1 MEEAR
6 IYTCGTGNSVRNRL
20 FKKEDALFIKVDST
34 KVSGKAEI
42 CNSDGKNGYTGDFTF
57 ALADI
62 SDIKEEEYM
71 GFPALSFTAQEKGL
85 YGNKKIKVFLPQLKQ
100 INEVRNLLKELK
112 MGPKATTAEEI
123 AAAVSGGTAPQ
134 AKPAEQPRPANQP
147 KPADKPMVGQPTPIP
162 QEVAEQPR
170 PANQPKPVDNPE
182 PGKPAPIE
190 PAPAP
195 APAPEPIPVPVP
207 EPAPIVKEEPVEKK
221 AELSEEEFQK
231 RMDKLGVLKDCGLL
245 GEKEYISKRLE
256 LVSEFCDLKDFNDK
270 IQKLIALK
278 DCGLLSDKEFEANRI
293 DVIKECC
300 DLDVSDINEYR
311 RNVQKLSFLQIGE
324 VITNDEYEKSKLS
337 LVGDVEFKLDDA
349 KDVFVRKLQR
359 LPVLKECK
367 LIEEGSFDDK
377 VKKLLNEIQVT
388 KNDSRESLVSKLKK
402 WPVLAQENYISATEL
417 SSMQNELISTSL
429 DVAWKTPDELKAIIN
444 RMGALK
450 EGECLTGD
458 EYVTRR
464 SKLLAEVDMVEDY
477 TTRVAMYRMLP
488 QVGFI
493 TDAEYEAL
501 KQKCIDDIFV
511 SSHSVEEFKV
521 RANNLVELQK
531 VGMLTE
537 AEFTSYKTK
546 LMSEL

>member
-6 IYTCGTGNSVRNRL
+6 IYTCGSGNSVRTRL
-20 FKKEDALFIKVDST
+20 FKKEDALFIKIDST
-34 KVSGKAEI
+34 KISGKAEI
-42 CNSDGKNGYTGDFTF
+42 CNSDGRNGYTGDFAF
-57 ALADI
+57 ALQDI

-71 GFPALSFTAQEKGL
+71 GLPALSFTAQEKGL
-85 YGNKKIKVFLPQLKQ
+85 YGTKKIKIFLPQLKQ
-100 INEVRNLLKELK
+100 MNEVRNLLKELK
-112 MGPKATTAEEI
+112 LGPKATTAEEI
-123 AAAVSGGTAPQ
+123 AAAVSGGSTSQ

-147 KPADKPMVGQPTPIP
+147 KPADKPMSGQPSPIP
-162 QEVAEQPR
+162 QEVKEQPR
-170 PANQPKPVDNPE
+170 PANQPKPVDKPE
-182 PGKPAPIE
+182 PGRPAPIE
-190 PAPAP
+190 PAP

-207 EPAPIVKEEPVEKK
+207 EPAPVVKEEPVAKK
-221 AELSEEEFQK
+221 PELSEEEFQK

-278 DCGLLSDKEFEANRI
+278 DCGLLSDKEFDANRI

-324 VITNDEYEKSKLS
+324 VITTDEYEKSKLS
-337 LVGDVEFKLDDA
+337 LVEDVEFKLDDA
-349 KDVFVRKLQR
+349 KEVFVRKLQR

-367 LIEEGSFDDK
+367 LIEESSFDEK
-377 VKKLLNEIQVT
+377 VKKLLDEIQVT

-402 WPVLAQENYISATEL
+402 WPVLAQEKYISDTEL
-417 SSMQNELISTSL
+417 ASMQNELISTSL
-429 DVAWKTPDELKAIIN
+429 DMPWKTPDELKAIIN